1 MSKNSITVTAEKRS
15 EQGKGASRRLRRA
28 GQVPAIL
35 YGADADPV
43 AITLNHNTLE
53 KQLQNPAFA
62 SSILNIE
69 LEGEKIPA
77 IIKDLQRHPA
87 KPKVVHAD
95 FQRVSAK
102 EPIRVS
108 VPLAFE
114 GEEEAPGI
122 KLQSGVATHAL
133 NEVEVSCLPGDLPE
147 SIRVDM
153 SKLKVGG
160 SVHLSELKLP
170 KGVEIIALTQGA
182 DHDAQVA
189 AIEATRATATAGGG
203 EEEEEAEAAGEEG
216 GEAESDQE
224 GEEE

>member
-1 MSKNSITVTAEKRS
+1 MSNNIIVSAEKRS
-15 EQGKGASRRLRRA
+15 EQGKGASRRLRRN

-35 YGADADPV
+35 YGGDAEPV
-43 AITLNHNTLE
+43 AIALNHNVLE
-53 KQLQNPAFA
+53 KQLHNPAFA
-62 SSILNIE
+62 SSILHVE
-69 LEGEKIPA
+69 LDGEKIPA

-87 KPKVVHAD
+87 KPKIVHAD

-108 VPLAFE
+108 VPLDFE

-153 SKLKVGG
+153 SGLKVGD
-160 SVHLSELKLP
+160 SVHLSDLKLP

-189 AIEATRATATAGGG
+189 AIEATRATATGGD
-203 EEEEEAEAAGEEG
+203 EEAEEAEAAGEEAG
-216 GEAESDQE
+216 EGEADQE

>member
-35 YGADADPV
+35 YGGDAEPV

-53 KQLQNPAFA
+53 KQLHNPAFA

-69 LEGEKIPA
+69 LDGEKIPA

-114 GEEEAPGI
+114 NEEEAPGI

-133 NEVEVSCLPGDLPE
+133 NDVEVTCLPGDLPE

-153 SKLKVGG
+153 SKLKVGD
-160 SVHLSELKLP
+160 SVHLSDLKLP
-170 KGVEIIALTQGA
+170 KGVEIVALTQGA

-189 AIEATRATATAGGG
+189 AIEATRATATSGGG
-203 EEEEEAEAAGEEG
+203 EEEAEAAEEG
-216 GEAESDQE
+216 GEEEAAADQE

>member
-1 MSKNSITVTAEKRS
+1 MSNNIIVSAEKRS

-35 YGADADPV
+35 YGGEAEPV

-69 LEGEKIPA
+69 LDGEKIPA

-108 VPLAFE
+108 VPLSFE

-133 NEVEVSCLPGDLPE
+133 NEVEVTCLPGDLPE

-170 KGVEIIALTQGA
+170 KGVEIVALTQGA

-189 AIEATRATATAGGG
+189 AIEATRATATSGGG
-203 EEEEEAEAAGEEG
+203 EDEEEAEAAGEETG
-216 GEAESDQE
+216 EGEADQD